1 MYGLTSR
8 QIHRR
13 LAARYH
19 PIGFRACRE
28 IPNADDANGTRT
40 SAYNSFYNTAEPKTT
55 WHCIAAKLLYRART
69 AEPHKS
75 CFVRH
80 GHG

>member
-28 IPNADDANGTRT
+28 ILNADDANGSRT
-40 SAYNSFYNTAEPKTT
+40 SAYKSFYNTARTKDDM
-55 WHCIAAKLLYRART
+55 ALYSCETSLSRKNCRT
-69 AEPHKS
+69 A
-75 CFVRH
+75 
-80 GHG
+80 